1 MACGSIKLLTEVP
14 STETVF
20 AALAVRL
27 SVASDG
33 NAKSEQLICEIYNA
47 GLCHE
52 SRSLECLER
61 LGYLEKVLWV
71 RLSACCGVSISPAL
85 ALSTVALLNK
95 TARCGH
101 LTDVLTRLTR
111 RFERSGG
118 VRESPF
124 GCLLEAVCLT
134 AMDKTCSLNNLDS
147 ILLFCINIYSR
158 LEHTPIRRAALRLA
172 GLPLWERLS
181 NPRRKQE
188 LQMFPQLRRH
198 WQHFLAK
205 RAKRKASMDTLFFPA
220 LIDTITLLIEANIGS
235 DSETTDLSIRCIARF
250 FELCIDLMLQLPT
263 RRFLRVVIEDSRIL
277 ERATLSAWAADQRMK
292 PLLNALRSAMD
303 FAIIDQTGQL
313 LTQSE
318 DVARRHIRLH
328 RFQCACFVASPK
340 DNFSLEIAH
349 IASAQLVSEKC
360 LRKVLVQTPL
370 PTLLAVACDR
380 LHLLSRNI
388 ALRRPE
394 LLIEALILELSDYND
409 NFKDVNNTPLH
420 PNEVSLWDE
429 VPHETDFPLALPK
442 LALQFLSFKDYLSR
456 CFTLY
461 RLESAHEIR
470 DDISQA
476 VQRLQPHV
484 NSVGC
489 TYFAG
494 WSRFAVPC
502 KCEVTRV
509 TKSALGNKRPAEVLC
524 SVTLDLAS
532 FGENCEIHKQDIV
545 FLVCVEGLAVKP
557 PPAPLPINSRIES
570 KKDLQ
575 ISETYGI
582 RAVRGGEVVAITD
595 YTCDDRT
602 TGLSTQCTITL
613 RMDPVQYYKDSQAS
627 ITAIYGATNILLRR
641 DARANNSSRVLETI
655 RETMNTESHKNALP
669 VWLHDVLLGYG
680 DASAAHYSQRHD
692 QLDAFDAVD
701 TFHDLNHIV
710 ASFPN
715 MAVVVADK
723 SVPMTA
729 ARRSLFQLRLDRIA
743 KTVVVTPYAV
753 AAQNVHSA
761 ALTMQ
766 SARIFDV
773 LRCNPIRFTR
783 SQVEAIRDGMN
794 PGLTL
799 IIGPPG
805 TGKTDVAVQII
816 ANLYQNFPANRT
828 LLIAHSNS
836 ALNDL
841 FEKILERNIPAR
853 HLVRL
858 GGGERELDVTGSF
871 SQLGRVD
878 ATLARRLELLEEI
891 QRLVTSLRGGFG
903 LSGSEV
909 EVAFCTCEA
918 AEYLEQTC
926 VDVRIDMFE
935 QIVYNLGSNQTVMTI
950 TDAFPF
956 AGFFAQATRSSVSG
970 DKEMA
975 STLFNTCQTSCQA
988 LNVAR
993 ACFQHIREIFSEL
1006 RQYRGFELLRT
1017 QKQRT
1022 NYLLT
1027 KQARIVAM
1035 TCTHAALIRKD
1046 LVDLGFKYEAVVVE
1060 EAAQMLEI
1068 EAFIPLVLQH
1078 CSGNKSRLER
1088 VVLIGDHHQLPPIV
1102 RNRALA
1108 RHALLEQSLFS
1119 RLLRLGV
1126 PAIHLDKQGRSRPEI
1141 ANLYNWRYDGLGD
1154 LDLVTKHVY
1163 SLANPGFAFAYQF
1176 VNVADFHGRG
1186 EYCPTPHFFQNLG
1199 EAEFV
1204 VAVYMYMRLLG
1215 YPAGH
1220 IAVLTT
1226 YNGQKDLLTDIF
1238 KQRCAKDPKYG
1249 LPQINTVDKYQGSQN
1264 DYVLLSLVRTK
1275 HVGHLRDTRRIV
1287 VAMSRARLGLYV
1299 FGRISIFKSCNT
1311 LDSTMTNFL
1320 KRPSRL
1326 ALACS
1331 EKFGSQF
1338 SRNVHDPPENS
1349 IFIDEPTEMGILVNQ
1364 LASYPSVCSSLRLTP
1379 PTRPTNRDPS
1389 TSPAY
1394 LT

>member
-1 MACGSIKLLTEVP
+1 MRQQPSKCRAIDTLPQGRAMACGSIKLLAEIP
-14 STETVF
+14 STEAVC

-27 SVASDG
+27 SVAPDG
-33 NAKSEQLICEIYNA
+33 NAKSEQLICELYNA
-47 GLCHE
+47 GFCHK

-61 LGYLEKVLWV
+61 LGYMEKVLWA
-71 RLSACCGVSISPAL
+71 RLSACCGASISRVL
-85 ALSTVALLNK
+85 ALSTVALLNE

-101 LTDVLTRLTR
+101 LTDVLKRLTS
-111 RFERSGG
+111 RFEPSGG
-118 VRESPF
+118 GGESPF
-124 GCLLEAVCLT
+124 GCLLEAVCLA
-134 AMDKTCSLNNLDS
+134 AMDEACPLNILDS

-158 LEHTPIRRAALRLA
+158 LEHTSIRRAALRLA

-181 NPRRKQE
+181 IPRRKQE
-188 LQMFPQLRRH
+188 LQLFPQLCRH

-205 RAKRKASMDTLFFPA
+205 RAKRKASVDALFFPA
-220 LIDTITLLIEANIGS
+220 LLDAITRLVETKMGS
-235 DSETTDLSIRCIARF
+235 DTNDLPVRCVARF

-277 ERATLSAWAADQRMK
+277 ERATLSAWAADQRMA
-292 PLLNALRSAMD
+292 PLLNAFRSAMG

-313 LTQSE
+313 LTKSE
-318 DVARRHIRLH
+318 DVARHHIRLH
-328 RFQCACFVASPK
+328 RFQCACFAANPK

-349 IASAQLVSEKC
+349 IAAAQLASEKS
-360 LRKVLVQTPL
+360 LRKLLVQTPL
-370 PTLLAVACDR
+370 TTLVAAACDK
-380 LHLLSRNI
+380 LHLLPRNI

-394 LLIEALILELSDYND
+394 LLIEALIHELSDN
-409 NFKDVNNTPLH
+409 NNSFKEVNNISLY
-420 PNEVSLWDE
+420 PNEVSLLGE

-470 DDISQA
+470 DDVSQA
-476 VQRLQPHV
+476 VQRLQPHI
-484 NSVGC
+484 NSAGC

-509 TKSALGNKRPAEVLC
+509 AKSILGKEHPSEVLC
-524 SVTLDLAS
+524 NVTLDLAS
-532 FGENCEIHKQDIV
+532 FGEDWEIHKHDIV

-557 PPAPLPINSRIES
+557 PPAPLPINRSVKS
-570 KKDLQ
+570 TKDLQ
-575 ISETYGI
+575 ITETYII
-582 RAVRGGEVVAITD
+582 RAVRGGEVIAITD
-595 YTCDDRT
+595 YTADRT
-602 TGLSTQCTITL
+602 GFSTQCTVTL
-613 RMDPVQYYKDSQAS
+613 RMDSIQYYKDSQAS

-655 RETMNTESHKNALP
+655 RETMNTESHKNAIP

-710 ASFPN
+710 SSFPE
-715 MAVVVADK
+715 MAVIVADE
-723 SVPMTA
+723 SVPVTA
-729 ARRSLFQLRLDRIA
+729 AGRSLFQLRLDRIA

-753 AAQNVHSA
+753 AARKVNSG

-773 LRCNPIRFTR
+773 LRCNPVRFTR

-816 ANLYQNFPANRT
+816 ANIYQNFPANRT

-841 FEKILERNIPAR
+841 FEKILERNVPAR

-891 QRLVTSLRGGFG
+891 QRLVTSLRDGFRH
-903 LSGSEV
+903 SGSEV

-926 VDVRIDMFE
+926 VDVRINKFE
-935 QIVYNLGSNQTVMTI
+935 QIIYNLGSNQTVMAI
-950 TDAFPF
+950 IDAFPF
-956 AGFFAQATRSSVSG
+956 GDFFAQATRSSVSG
-970 DKEMA
+970 DEKIA

-1027 KQARIVAM
+1027 NQARIIAM

-1046 LVDLGFKYEAVVVE
+1046 LVDLGFKYDAIVVE

-1078 CSGNKSRLER
+1078 CSGNKSQLER

-1141 ANLYNWRYDGLGD
+1141 ANLFNWRYDRLGD
-1154 LDLVTKHVY
+1154 LDIVTKHAY

-1215 YPAGH
+1215 YPACR
-1220 IAVLTT
+1220 ISVLTT

-1275 HVGHLRDTRRIV
+1275 HVGHLRDARRIV

-1299 FGRISIFKSCNT
+1299 FGRMSTFKSCNS
-1311 LDSTMTNFL
+1311 LGSTMTSFL
-1320 KRPSRL
+1320 RRPSRL

-1331 EKFGSQF
+1331 EKFGSQPG
-1338 SRNVHDPPENS
+1338 RNVHDPPENS
-1349 IFIDEPTEMGILVNQ
+1349 VFIDGPIEMGILVSQ
-1364 LASYPSVCSSLRLTP
+1364 LA
-1379 PTRPTNRDPS
+1379 NRHLIS
-1389 TSPAY
+1389 
-1394 LT
+1394 